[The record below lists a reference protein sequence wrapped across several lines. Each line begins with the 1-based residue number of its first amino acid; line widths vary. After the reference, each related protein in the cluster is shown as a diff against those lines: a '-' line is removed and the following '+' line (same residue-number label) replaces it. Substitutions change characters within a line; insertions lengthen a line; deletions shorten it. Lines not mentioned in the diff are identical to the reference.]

1 VLSARSFGTRP
12 LEIMRSLASNEE
24 YLQLEVQRI
33 AALVDARLRAADGV
47 DVVAD
52 LARLRRE
59 RDELSSA
66 RAEAFAR
73 GVPLPLHDLVTRF
86 GLQPLEVELMLV
98 ALAPLLDAALLPA
111 YRKLRGGLFLDG
123 VDVSLALLLA
133 ADTWDEKLAARQAL
147 APGASL
153 LRQQI
158 LVRSQPRGSTNALHH
173 ELVLPSRL
181 LHYVLGHDALSESL
195 APFCSLPFE
204 PASLFRLILPERLK
218 ADLLQV
224 VTPGRAL
231 PRALSAWGFD
241 EVLPVGRGVVVLI
254 SGGPGTGKTELARA
268 LATHLERP
276 LLRVESGR
284 LADTQA
290 AIDVLLADL
299 KLEVTLRDAL
309 LFFDD
314 CEGLFAARSTK
325 LSALL
330 EFIDR
335 HDGLTLLAT
344 SHPTE
349 LDPALERRIVFHA
362 DLPIPGPDLREQIW
376 ETFLPPGVPLDETV
390 DIPTLANLYD
400 FAGGAI
406 KNAVLVAVN
415 AALAAAPDAPV
426 VTMQRLRAAA
436 DLQLKS
442 RLEEL
447 ALATRTRL
455 TLDDLVLPDE
465 QALKVRAVLSACR
478 SQTLVMNAWG
488 FGQRLTTGRGIVVL
502 FDGSPGT
509 GKTLCAEILASELD
523 RTLFRVNIP
532 AVVSKWVGETEKH
545 IQDVFARARASH
557 AMLLFDEADALFS
570 RRTTE
575 AASSND
581 RYANMEVNLLLQEI
595 ERFDGIVVLTT
606 NLYGRLDE
614 ALRRRILYRV
624 TFQSPD
630 AAARARI
637 WRVVL
642 PARAPLAPDL
652 DFEKLGKLYELP
664 GGHIKNA
671 ALRAAY
677 KAASDGG
684 SIAMRHV
691 SEAAADECR
700 AAGIVLREGE
710 WTSPRT
716 SAPSDEAPA
725 T

>member
-1 VLSARSFGTRP
+1 MRHLS
-12 LEIMRSLASNEE
+12 SNEE
-24 YLQLEVQRI
+24 YLQLEVQRLGS
-33 AALVDARLRAADGV
+33 LVEARLRAAEGA
-47 DVVAD
+47 DVAGD
-52 LARLRRE
+52 AARLRRE
-59 RDELSSA
+59 RDELSGA
-66 RAEAFAR
+66 RVAAFER
-73 GVPLPLHDLVTRF
+73 GVTLPLQGLIARF
-86 GLQPLEVELMLV
+86 GLNALEVELLLV

-123 VDVSLALLLA
+123 VDVNLALLLA

-147 APGASL
+147 APGAAL
-153 LRQQI
+153 IAHQI
-158 LVRSQPRGSTNALHH
+158 LVRSQPRGSANALHH

-181 LHYVLGHDALSESL
+181 LHHVLGHDALSETL
-195 APFCSLPFE
+195 APFCSLGRAPV
-204 PASLFRLILPERLK
+204 SLDRLILPERLK
-218 ADLLQV
+218 ADLLDV
-224 VTPGRAL
+224 LTPGAAL
-231 PRALSAWGFD
+231 PRALSAWGYD
-241 EVLPVGRGVVVLI
+241 EVLPVGRGVLVLL
-254 SGGPGTGKTELARA
+254 SGAPGTGKTELARA
-268 LATHLERP
+268 LAAHLDRP
-276 LLRVESGR
+276 LLRVESGK
-284 LADTQA
+284 LADSQA
-290 AIDVLLADL
+290 SVDVLLADL
-299 KLEVTLRDAL
+299 ALEVALCDAL

-314 CEGLFAARSTK
+314 CEALFGTRGGK
-325 LSALL
+325 LTALL
-330 EFIDR
+330 ELLDR
-335 HDGLTLLAT
+335 HDGITLLAT
-344 SHPTE
+344 SHPAE

-362 DLPIPGPDLREQIW
+362 DLPVPGPELREQIW

-406 KNAVLVAVN
+406 KNAVLVALN
-415 AALAAAPDAPV
+415 RALAADPAKPV
-426 VTMQRLRAAA
+426 VTMQRLCAAA

-447 ALATRTRL
+447 AQATRSPL
-455 TLDDLVLPDE
+455 TLDDLVLPE
-465 QALKVRAVLSACR
+465 QQAAEVRAVLNACR
-478 SQTLVMNAWG
+478 SQSLVMNAWG
-488 FGQRLTTGRGIVVL
+488 FGQRLTTGKGIVVL
-502 FDGSPGT
+502 FDGPPGT
-509 GKTLCAEILASELD
+509 GKTLAAEILASELD

-575 AASSND
+575 ANSSND

-595 ERFDGIVVLTT
+595 ERFDGIVILTT

-630 AAARARI
+630 AAARTRI

-642 PARAPLAPDL
+642 PGRAPLAADL
-652 DFEKLGKLYELP
+652 DFDKLGRQYELP

-684 SIAMRHV
+684 AIAMKHV
-691 SEAAADECR
+691 EEAAAEECR
-700 AAGIVLREGE
+700 AAGIVLRTGE

-716 SAPSDEAPA
+716 AGAEVEPKRE
-725 T
+725 